1 MVLTIVRIWG
11 KDKDR
16 IGWVPGGIAVAVG
29 KCMWLLL
36 YFQDDCL
43 TTLQACIIF
52 LLSRSHE
59 R

>member
-43 TTLQACIIF
+43 TTL
-52 LLSRSHE
+52 
-59 R
+59 